1 MIVIKMFSLTIIIPI
16 YNVEQYIIDC
26 IQSII
31 HQLDDRIEVLCID
44 DGSTDHSIEVLKDY
58 LNQQSKSLV
67 KNIRIL
73 QQENS
78 GVSSARNLGIS
89 HAKGTYLTFLDS
101 DDVLLGT
108 YFKEINLAL
117 LSNVDVI
124 TFGYKNLSEDLKTS
138 THQFIPH
145 LLNEQI
151 NSPHSN
157 QNALIKIFN
166 YNRWF
171 SGIHVYKA
179 SLFKN
184 IKFPKLTHYEDAAT
198 IPNVMIKATSF
209 YTIDKPLY
217 GYRIRSSSATNS
229 KQASNIDKS
238 LICLEQLIPIL
249 IEKTKVQAIFIIPL
263 MHFFYIYIY
272 QSTKFK
278 NKQTAKL
285 NWNKFSK
292 QIQQLPFSRTLIK
305 NEHNRI
311 LYHCLN
317 LGLHGYYVSKLI
329 SRLLRS
335 IKKRLGKPYH
345 Q

>member
-1 MIVIKMFSLTIIIPI
+1 MITIKMFSLTIIIPI

-73 QQENS
+73 QQKNS

-101 DDVLLGT
+101 DDILLGT
-108 YFKEINLAL
+108 YFEEINLAL

-124 TFGYKNLSEDLKTS
+124 TFGYKSLSEDLKLS

-145 LLNEQI
+145 LSNGQI
-151 NSPHSN
+151 NDLHNN
-157 QNALIKIFN
+157 QNALIEIFN

-179 SLFKN
+179 SLFKD

-198 IPNVMIKATSF
+198 IPDVMIKATSF

-217 GYRIRSSSATNS
+217 GYRIRLNSATNS
-229 KQASNIDKS
+229 RQPSNIDKS

-249 IEKTKVQAIFIIPL
+249 IEKTKIHPIFIIPL
-263 MHFFYIYIY
+263 THFFYIYIY

-278 NKQTAKL
+278 NKQTTKL
-285 NWNKFSK
+285 NWKKFSN
-292 QIQQLPFSRTLIK
+292 QIRKLPVSSTLIK
-305 NEHNRI
+305 NEYNRS

-317 LGLHGYYVSKLI
+317 LGLYGYHISKFV

-335 IKKRLGKPYH
+335 VNKRLGKPYH